1 MTASGVRFIPIAATQ
16 VFAIVVVG
24 AIVTKTGHYVSF
36 MILGEIVEII
46 GTYLLSRLKI
56 ETPTAEWATYLVLA
70 GLGLGM
76 GQQIPYTAIQV
87 VLR

>member
-1 MTASGVRFIPIAATQ
+1 
-16 VFAIVVVG
+16 
-24 AIVTKTGHYVSF
+24 

-46 GTYLLSRLKI
+46 GTYLLSRLDI
-56 ETPTAEWATYLVLA
+56 DTSTSQWATYLVLA